1 MLFAKGYNGT
11 MVSPFYQYAMELRG
25 GGLSP
30 TFLVGTSSGL
40 KEASMGS
47 ALTQGQWSHL
57 AVVFNGTQATFYVNG
72 TVRSTPA
79 IAASMV
85 QRDTP
90 LRLGADAAARPV
102 LPGQH

>member
-1 MLFAKGYNGT
+1 
-11 MVSPFYQYAMELRG
+11 
-25 GGLSP
+25 
-30 TFLVGTSSGL
+30 
-40 KEASMGS
+40 MGS
-47 ALTQGQWSHL
+47 TLTQGQWSHL

-90 LRLGADAAARPV
+90 LRLGADAQ
-102 LPGQH
+102 PGQYFRGRVTTSASTTAPSLRPRSRRT